1 MYKVYKTTRG
11 KLFEL
16 EKPVPDCWVDLNS
29 PTEEELNELKPFFEI
44 PEEVLVSVKD
54 VDEVPKLEEV
64 DNFNFV
70 VIQTPFDLKEGNL
83 GYLVKPL
90 GILYN
95 KDYVI
100 TITDG
105 YNDITNYLRTKLKNF
120 ANNKIINTS
129 RKQQLIL
136 KLILFTSKI
145 YLRYLKAINHNIHIA
160 QEEMGKSFNNEDI
173 INLMDVRKSLT
184 YFNRALHSNNL
195 VIEKLSKRKMFTS
208 TEEDEELTQDVI
220 DENKQ
225 ALETSRIYENIV
237 TNTANTFATIVS
249 NNVNHTV
256 KFLTIITILLMLP
269 TLVASIYGMNIKL
282 PYQDSPFAFD
292 IVMGVSF
299 FLVLLGI
306 ILFYRKKLF

>member
-16 EKPVPDCWVDLNS
+16 ERPAPDCWVDLSS
-29 PTEEELNELKPFFEI
+29 PTEEELNELKSFFEI

-64 DNFNFV
+64 DNFNFI

-120 ANNKIINTS
+120 SNNKIINTS

-195 VIEKLSKRKMFTS
+195 VVEKLSKRKMFTS